1 MKNVEIRETLRKRR
15 IFNYEVAQELGITEF
30 TFCRWLRSEF
40 SEEQKEL
47 VLEAV
52 DRLIVKREREED
64 ICSK

>member
-1 MKNVEIRETLRKRR
+1 MKNIEIRKILKKKR

-52 DRLIVKREREED
+52 DRLIGKRETED
-64 ICSK
+64 NICIK